1 MMKTIINIS
10 KDISYKNLEG
20 IKNLSNTSNIAPR
33 SSMDISDKNFEGIK
47 NLSNV
52 YLILLQD

>member
-1 MMKTIINIS
+1 MMKTIINIII
-10 KDISYKNLEG
+10 DINYKYLEG

-33 SSMDISDKNFEGIK
+33 SSIDISDKNFEGIK
-47 NLSNV
+47 NLSNI

>member
-10 KDISYKNLEG
+10 IDISYKNAKG
-20 IKNLSNTSNIAPR
+20 IKNLSNTSNNAPR
-33 SSMDISDKNFEGIK
+33 SSIDISDKNFDGIK